1 MFLKRLALEDNS
13 MIKIS
18 VRGLAVDSIDDL
30 KVIIEDRA
38 QDRMKPPVMSN
49 HLRAFAKEFV

>member
-18 VRGLAVDSIDDL
+18 VRGLTVDSIDDL
-30 KVIIEDRA
+30 KLIIEDRA
-38 QDRMKPPVMSN
+38 QDRMKPPVI
-49 HLRAFAKEFV
+49 